1 MPVVIKELHVQVNV
15 EDQQRNRPSGGRPL
29 IRKADNDAIIRE
41 CVEKVVEIM
50 KREEQR

>member
-15 EDQQRNRPSGGRPL
+15 EEQRQGVRSDRRPGRR
-29 IRKADNDAIIRE
+29 IDNDVIIRE

>member
-15 EDQQRNRPSGGRPL
+15 EERRQDTLAGRRPQRGP
-29 IRKADNDAIIRE
+29 DNDALIRE

>member
-15 EDQQRNRPSGGRPL
+15 EDQQQGRPSAVRSPS
-29 IRKADNDAIIRE
+29 RKADNDAIIRE

-50 KREEQR
+50 KREEER

>member
-1 MPVVIKELHVQVNV
+1 MPVVIKELHVQVQV
-15 EDQQRNRPSGGRPL
+15 EEDRQNRSSSVRAVN
-29 IRKADNDAIIRE
+29 RKPDHEAIIRE